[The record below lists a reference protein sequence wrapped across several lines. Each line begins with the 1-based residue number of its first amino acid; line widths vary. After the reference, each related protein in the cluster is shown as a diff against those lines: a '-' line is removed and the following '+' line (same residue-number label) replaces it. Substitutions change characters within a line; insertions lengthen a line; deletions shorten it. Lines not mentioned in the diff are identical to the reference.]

1 MRLPDL
7 SDGLRR
13 AGLALLVLLGAIGPA
28 AAQEKLRVVATMSV
42 VADITRVVGGDR
54 IALTTLVGPDSD
66 AHVYQPRPSDARAV
80 AEARAV
86 VANGLGL
93 DDWVTRLLDSAGSR
107 ATMIVASDGSQ
118 RATAAP
124 DAHGHGPGRNQGHG
138 TVDPHAWQNLANGQR
153 YVATIAR
160 GLAAAD
166 PAHAEL
172 YQRNAE
178 AYRSRL
184 EALDQWVRQTI
195 AAVPAAKRKVITT
208 HDAFQHFSRAYGVK
222 FLAPV
227 GLSTDAEPS
236 AAALGQLVRLM
247 KREGVKALFVE
258 NMSDPRLLEQLARDT
273 GAVIGGKLYAD
284 ALSVPTGPAP
294 TYVTMFE
301 HNTATLAAGMARN

>member
-1 MRLPDL
+1 M
-7 SDGLRR
+7 
-13 AGLALLVLLGAIGPA
+13 
-28 AAQEKLRVVATMSV
+28 VATMSV
-42 VADITRVVGGDR
+42 VADITREVGGDR
-54 IALTTLVGPDSD
+54 IALTTLVAPDSD

-93 DDWVTRLLDSAGSR
+93 DDWITRLLDSAASH
-107 ATMIVASDGSQ
+107 ATLIVASDGSQ
-118 RATAAP
+118 RATAARDTHGRRQGGHP
-124 DAHGHGPGRNQGHG
+124 GHGA
-138 TVDPHAWQNLANGQR
+138 VDPHAWQNLANGQR
-153 YVATIAR
+153 YAAAIAR
-160 GLAAAD
+160 GLGAAD
-166 PAHAEL
+166 PAHADL
-172 YQRNAE
+172 YRRNAD

-208 HDAFQHFSRAYGVK
+208 HDAFQHFSRAYGVT

-236 AAALGQLVRLM
+236 AAALAQLVRLM

-284 ALSVPTGPAP
+284 ALSAAGGPAP
-294 TYVTMFE
+294 TYVAMFE